1 MKNKTKTIIKL
12 AVNFTLILAIS
23 VGVIVGNVIAMQYAS
38 AISTVLSP
46 AIVDEQALSI
56 SGEAGQKMA

>member
-23 VGVIVGNVIAMQYAS
+23 VGVIVGNVIAM
-38 AISTVLSP
+38 LSP